1 MGRRKEMCKMGYIV
15 CSFVFFVVGFTI
27 CSILNEENSQKK

>member
-1 MGRRKEMCKMGYIV
+1 MRKMSYIV

-27 CSILNEENSQKK
+27 CSILNEEDFLKK